1 MAIELQISQLTLKE
15 KLEIMEALWE
25 DLRSHADLMLVPQWQ
40 RDVLD
45 NRERMIE
52 TGEASFK
59 DWDSAKK
66 RITERIS

>member
-1 MAIELQISQLTLKE
+1 MAIELQISQLSFEE
-15 KLEIMEALWE
+15 KLEVMEALWE
-25 DLRSHADLMLVPQWQ
+25 DLRSHADLMLVPQWHK
-40 RDVLD
+40 DVLD

-52 TGEASFK
+52 TGEARFN

>member
-1 MAIELQISQLTLKE
+1 MAIELQISQLSLEE

-40 RDVLD
+40 KDVLD

-66 RITERIS
+66 RIAERIS